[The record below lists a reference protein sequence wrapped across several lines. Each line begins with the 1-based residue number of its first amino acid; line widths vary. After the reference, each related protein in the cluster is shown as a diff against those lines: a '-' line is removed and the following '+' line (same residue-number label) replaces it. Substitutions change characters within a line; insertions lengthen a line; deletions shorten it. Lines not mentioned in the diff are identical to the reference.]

1 MRLSVLALA
10 WRNVARNRR
19 RSALTATAI
28 AIGLAALLF
37 LWGFNDGA
45 HNTMMRNYQA
55 MFVGSLQIHQKGFFK
70 RPNLATHIR
79 DGEPVISALEIAG
92 VERWTPRLTSFA
104 LAAGPESSAGM
115 VLVGMD
121 PERERRVSN
130 VADKVVRGR
139 FLKAGDGFVCILGEG
154 GARKLEVDLG
164 DPVILLGQ
172 DRWGGLA
179 AERFT
184 LIGIVAGSD
193 PAFDKGM
200 VLAPLASV
208 QEMLAMEGRVTDF
221 VALVPGERL
230 DRVAAALRGEL
241 VARGFEVLRW
251 FEMFPVMREWVAMD
265 NGFYYIFLGI
275 VLVIVIAGVTNTV
288 LVSMIERTREFGV
301 LMALGTRR
309 ADIALIV
316 VVETLIIGLMGTAAG
331 SALGLAIVFHYGNF
345 GIDLSGMSEG
355 LSRFYMDP
363 VIYTEID
370 TDHLAL
376 TVLAT
381 LAAAAASA
389 FYPAIKATRLEPV
402 EAIRRL
408 G

>member
-1 MRLSVLALA
+1 VRLSVLAIA
-10 WRNVARNRR
+10 RRNVVRNRR
-19 RSALTATAI
+19 RSALTAAAI

-45 HNTMMRNYQA
+45 HNNMMRNYQA
-55 MFVGSLQIHQKGFFK
+55 MFVGSLQVHQRGFFK
-70 RPNLATHIR
+70 RPKLATHIR
-79 DGEPVISALEIAG
+79 DGAPVRSALEAAG

-104 LAAGPESSAGM
+104 LAAGAESSAGM

-121 PERERRVSN
+121 PERESRVSN
-130 VADKVVRGR
+130 AADKVVRGR
-139 FLKAGDGFVCILGEG
+139 FLAAGDSLVCVLGEG
-154 GARKLEVDLG
+154 GARKLEVEVG
-164 DPVILLGQ
+164 DSVILLSQ

-200 VLAPLASV
+200 VLAPLATV
-208 QEMLAMEGRVTDF
+208 QEMLAMEGRVTGF

-230 DRVAAALRGEL
+230 DRVAAALQGAL
-241 VARGFEVLRW
+241 AARGLEVLRW
-251 FEMFPVMREWVAMD
+251 FEMFPVMREWVALD

-316 VVETLIIGLMGTAAG
+316 VIESLLIGLFGTAAG
-331 SALGLAIVFHYGNF
+331 TALGLALVAYYGNF
-345 GIDLSGMSEG
+345 GIDLSGMDES

-363 VIYTEID
+363 VVYTEID
-370 TDHLAL
+370 TDHLAI

-381 LAAAAASA
+381 LVAAAASA
-389 FYPAIKATRLEPV
+389 FYPAVKATRLEPV
-402 EAIRRL
+402 EAIHRL